1 MSFDE
6 LDAELKVIVTNTII
20 NAGGAPDPLF
30 VDATVTT
37 IERLASE
44 NAAALVR
51 ER

>member
-1 MSFDE
+1 MTFDE
-6 LDAELKVIVTNTII
+6 LDTELKTIVMNTII
-20 NAGGAPDPLF
+20 NAGGAPAPLL

-37 IERLASE
+37 IERLVSE